1 MAMATPAARPGG
13 DVVGGGDGGGLG
25 GGDGDTAVTVDA
37 PVSLLLS
44 PKLAPA
50 FSALGGALKARMRA
64 ADDSCFFKGDRVR
77 LINLKGRSDLNG
89 CEGEI
94 LTGDPSSSQEDM
106 RYAVRVLRGAAAEE
120 ILVRP
125 KNMIDWLEE
134 SSSAPAEAPPA
145 VQTART
151 AAAEGFSS
159 SQPAPSSSLPAAA
172 PAAAAAV
179 AAPAAPAAAAAAVA
193 AVAAPAVAAAPAAA
207 APMASSGGSK
217 AAADAQPKS
226 PAKGAAKPSSEP
238 SAGEK
243 LGEKQQPRLRKDGV
257 SVIEQIMT
265 RHRGGLHSPN
275 PNRIPKPTPDPNPIP
290 SLTTPPT
297 LALALALTRT
307 LTLTP
312 TLPLSPTPSLALP
325 LSLRPITARHQ
336 AERPP
341 RANAASGAL
350 PQGYL
355 RAPDVPLRLRGPPP
369 PANP

>member
-1 MAMATPAARPGG
+1 MVVVLTKCWHAFSRAKVDPKKTAGG
-13 DVVGGGDGGGLG
+13 TREFVL
-25 GGDGDTAVTVDA
+25 GGDGDAGGETWGGRSRRWRRRRPRRRRRRHNVKVDV

-50 FSALGGALKARMRA
+50 FSAVCRGALKARMRA

-151 AAAEGFSS
+151 AAAEGLIS

-193 AVAAPAVAAAPAAA
+193 AAAVEL
-207 APMASSGGSK
+207 GWK
-217 AAADAQPKS
+217 ATALPGEPRPGPGMS
-226 PAKGAAKPSSEP
+226 CLTGAKP
-238 SAGEK
+238 
-243 LGEKQQPRLRKDGV
+243 
-257 SVIEQIMT
+257 
-265 RHRGGLHSPN
+265 
-275 PNRIPKPTPDPNPIP
+275 
-290 SLTTPPT
+290 
-297 LALALALTRT
+297 
-307 LTLTP
+307 
-312 TLPLSPTPSLALP
+312 
-325 LSLRPITARHQ
+325 
-336 AERPP
+336 
-341 RANAASGAL
+341 
-350 PQGYL
+350 
-355 RAPDVPLRLRGPPP
+355 
-369 PANP
+369 